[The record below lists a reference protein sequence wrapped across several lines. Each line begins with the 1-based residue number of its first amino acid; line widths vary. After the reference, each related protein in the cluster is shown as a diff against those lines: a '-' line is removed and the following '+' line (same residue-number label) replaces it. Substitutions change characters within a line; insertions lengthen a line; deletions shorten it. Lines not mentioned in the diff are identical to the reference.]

1 MMEKLQPKLRF
12 PEFKDE
18 WQKSYVKD
26 HTEQLNGFAFKSENL
41 ITEQNGYRVLRGIN
55 ITEGRI
61 RNNSE
66 IDRYYNGDLTKLN
79 KYKVEVNDL
88 VIAMDGSKVGKNIS
102 LVTKKND
109 GELLV
114 QRVSRLREKN
124 SNIKFIYHLI
134 NNYRFHNYVDKV
146 NTSSG
151 IPHISSKQIDNY
163 ELLIPSLEEQTK
175 IADFLGA
182 VDKQLDILNQ
192 KKEKLNTYKKGVM
205 QQLFSQQLRFK
216 DDNGNDFPEWEE
228 KTLGEIGNS
237 FNGLTGK
244 TAKDFGEGK
253 KYIQYKQIFDKPYI
267 DFNDCGFVNIIEN
280 EKQNECKIGDVFF
293 TVSSETKE
301 EIAMSSVIESSV
313 DFPVY
318 LNSFCFGIRFKE
330 NVLIPKFSRFYFRN
344 EIFRKNV
351 IVLAQGSTRFNL
363 SKVNFMKLAITIPSI
378 EEQTKIANFLSAIDN
393 QIETVSIQIQK
404 TENYKKGLL
413 QQMFV

>member
-1 MMEKLQPKLRF
+1 MENLQPKLRF
-12 PEFKDE
+12 PEFKDDWIFTNLNE
-18 WQKSYVKD
+18 MSLKIKDGTHFSPKTSSIGQFKYITSKNVK
-26 HTEQLNGFAFKSENL
+26 
-41 ITEQNGYRVLRGIN
+41 NGYLDFSNLEFVDEESHKSIYK
-55 ITEGRI
+55 
-61 RNNSE
+61 SC
-66 IDRYYNGDLTKLN
+66 DVKYGDILLTKDGTIGQCC
-79 KYKVEVNDL
+79 VNDL
-88 VIAMDGSKVGKNIS
+88 NEEFSLLSSVAFIRLKENYSNYFIYQLIVSSRGQREIEKVIAGQALKRITLTKIKAFNFNIPT
-102 LVTKKND
+102 L
-109 GELLV
+109 
-114 QRVSRLREKN
+114 Q
-124 SNIKFIYHLI
+124 
-134 NNYRFHNYVDKV
+134 
-146 NTSSG
+146 
-151 IPHISSKQIDNY
+151 
-163 ELLIPSLEEQTK
+163 EQTK

-205 QQLFSQQLRFK
+205 QQLFAQQLRFK
-216 DDNGNDFPEWEE
+216 DDNGNNYPDWQE

-344 EIFRKNV
+344 EIFRKSV

-378 EEQTKIANFLSAIDN
+378 EEQTKIANFLSAIDKQIEAVEN
-393 QIETVSIQIQK
+393 QITK
-404 TENYKKGLL
+404 TETYKKGLL

>member
-1 MMEKLQPKLRF
+1 
-12 PEFKDE
+12 
-18 WQKSYVKD
+18 
-26 HTEQLNGFAFKSENL
+26 
-41 ITEQNGYRVLRGIN
+41 
-55 ITEGRI
+55 
-61 RNNSE
+61 
-66 IDRYYNGDLTKLN
+66 
-79 KYKVEVNDL
+79 
-88 VIAMDGSKVGKNIS
+88 
-102 LVTKKND
+102 
-109 GELLV
+109 
-114 QRVSRLREKN
+114 
-124 SNIKFIYHLI
+124 
-134 NNYRFHNYVDKV
+134 
-146 NTSSG
+146 
-151 IPHISSKQIDNY
+151 
-163 ELLIPSLEEQTK
+163 
-175 IADFLGA
+175 
-182 VDKQLDILNQ
+182 
-192 KKEKLNTYKKGVM
+192 M
-205 QQLFSQQLRFK
+205 QQLFAQQLRFK
-216 DDNGNDFPEWEE
+216 DDNGNNYPDWQE

-344 EIFRKNV
+344 EIFRKSV

-378 EEQTKIANFLSAIDN
+378 EEQTKIANFLSAIDKQIEAVEN
-393 QIETVSIQIQK
+393 QITK
-404 TENYKKGLL
+404 TETYKKGLL

>member
-1 MMEKLQPKLRF
+1 MENLQPKLRF
-12 PEFKDE
+12 PEFKDD
-18 WQKSYVKD
+18 WS
-26 HTEQLNGFAFKSENL
+26 
-41 ITEQNGYRVLRGIN
+41 
-55 ITEGRI
+55 
-61 RNNSE
+61 NSE
-66 IDRYYNGDLTKLN
+66 INNILN
-79 KYKVEVNDL
+79 YVDYRGKTPEKVENG
-88 VIAMDGSKVGKNIS
+88 I
-102 LVTKKND
+102 
-109 GELLV
+109 LLITA
-114 QRVSRLREKN
+114 K
-124 SNIKFIYHLI
+124 NIKFGYIDYEVSKEYINPKDYNEVMRRGLPKKGDILI
-134 NNYRFHNYVDKV
+134 TTEAPLGNVA
-146 NTSSG
+146 
-151 IPHISSKQIDNY
+151 QIDNENIALAQRVIKY
-163 ELLIPSLEEQTK
+163 SAKEKTIINNDFIKHIFLSDTFQKKLLEKASGSTALGIKGKELHKLNLSYPTLQEQTK

-205 QQLFSQQLRFK
+205 QQLFAQQLRFK
-216 DDNGNDFPEWEE
+216 DDNGNNYPDWQE

-344 EIFRKNV
+344 EIFRKSV

-378 EEQTKIANFLSAIDN
+378 EEQTKIANFLSAIDKQIEAVEN
-393 QIETVSIQIQK
+393 QITK
-404 TENYKKGLL
+404 TETYKKGLL